1 MSFRNFLALAL
12 LLLVT
17 ACTSP
22 ATGLRVLPSTI
33 QGGYQ
38 LGAGD
43 EMRVSVQGFDT
54 ITNTYI
60 VGDDGVVSLPLV
72 GPVSVGGLT
81 TTTLEQK
88 IGQELVAKDL
98 AVNPSVSVQLLKYRP
113 FFILGEVQKPG
124 QYPYVPGMSV
134 LTAISIAGGHTFR
147 ADKNNYA
154 ITRTVNGATSKG
166 KADES
171 TPVQPG
177 DTIIVYEAWF

>member
-1 MSFRNFLALAL
+1 MSFRNLLAML
-12 LLLVT
+12 LLLLHT

-22 ATGLRVLPSTI
+22 ATGLQSLPSTI
-33 QGGYQ
+33 QGGYA

-43 EMRVSVQGFDT
+43 EMRIAVQGFDT

-60 VGDDGVVSLPLV
+60 VGDDGVISLPLV
-72 GPVSVGGLT
+72 GPIQVASLT
-81 TTTLEQK
+81 TSTLEQR
-88 IGQELVAKDL
+88 IGQELVSKDL
-98 AVNPSVSVQLLKYRP
+98 AVNPSVSVQLIKYRP

-147 ADKNNYA
+147 ADRKTYG
-154 ITRTVNGATSKG
+154 ISRTVGGVATKG
-166 KADES
+166 KADET

-177 DTIIVYEAWF
+177 DTIVVYEAWF

>member
-1 MSFRNFLALAL
+1 MAIRNFLAML
-12 LLLVT
+12 LLLLHT
-17 ACTSP
+17 ACSAP
-22 ATGLRVLPSTI
+22 ATGLQPLPSTI
-33 QGGYQ
+33 HGGYQ

-43 EMRVSVQGFDT
+43 ELRISVQGFDT

-60 VGDDGVVSLPLV
+60 VGDDGVISLPLV
-72 GPVSVGGLT
+72 GPVQVGSLT
-81 TTTLEQK
+81 TTTLEQR
-88 IGQELVAKDL
+88 IGADLVAKEL

-154 ITRTVNGATSKG
+154 ITRTTNGVSIKG
-166 KADES
+166 KAIES

-177 DTIIVYEAWF
+177 DTIVVYEAWF